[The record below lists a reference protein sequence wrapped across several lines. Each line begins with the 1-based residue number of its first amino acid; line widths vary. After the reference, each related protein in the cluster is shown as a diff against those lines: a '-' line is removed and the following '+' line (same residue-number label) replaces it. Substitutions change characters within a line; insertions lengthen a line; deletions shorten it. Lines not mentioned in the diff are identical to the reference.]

1 MLDFCFNSMKNRKIA
16 DLLLKRSMSK
26 TGRITVLTGARQ
38 TGKTTL
44 VRKLFND
51 YEYISLEDPVLR
63 GSYAGLTAEQWE
75 NLYPNAIL
83 DEVQKEPSLIESIK
97 AVYDRWERPRY
108 LLLGSSQI
116 LLLEKV
122 KESLAGR
129 CSIIELYP
137 LTLPEL
143 RTFSWEDP
151 VDDSLFQ
158 HAIKEP
164 EDCDY
169 MPSFLMDKK
178 MVEKQRAWEFYTQ
191 FGSYP
196 AVTDEELDTDEK
208 YNWLRNYVR
217 TYLQRDIRDLASF
230 RDLDAFVNLQ
240 RYLAINTASL
250 VNATDIANRL
260 GLTTKT
266 VQRYIHYFE
275 ISYQALLLPAWTQN
289 PNKRLSKM
297 PKIHYLDNGIV
308 QAVLQKRGGLTGNE
322 YESMIVSEI
331 FKQIQTL
338 NLQARLFHLRTH
350 DGREVDVLIELPDY
364 YYAIEIKMTGKVNK
378 TDISSDFRQEIIFDS
393 NKFCDVPGLVMLL
406 SRSYLATKKALP
418 SSSSCFFYL
427 DNLMLNRK

>member
-217 TYLQRDIRDLASF
+217 TYLERDIRDLASF

-378 TDISSDFRQEIIFDS
+378 TDIKHLI
-393 NKFCDVPGLVMLL
+393 GLETILDKPL
-406 SRSYLATKKALP
+406 KKAFVLSNDP
-418 SSSSCFFYL
+418 ETRYFNNNTVAINSAMFL
-427 DNLMLNRK
+427 G

>member
-1 MLDFCFNSMKNRKIA
+1 MKNRKIA
-16 DLLLKRSMSK
+16 DILLKRSRSK

-44 VRKLFND
+44 VRQLFND

-63 GSYAGLTAEQWE
+63 SSYTRLTAEQWE
-75 NLYPNAIL
+75 SLYPEAVL
-83 DEVQKEPSLIESIK
+83 DEVQKEPVLIESIK
-97 AVYDRWERPRY
+97 AVYDRWEHPRY

-143 RTFSWEDP
+143 RTFSWQDP
-151 VDDSLFQ
+151 VADSLFQ
-158 HAIKEP
+158 AALKEP
-164 EDCDY
+164 GSYDY
-169 MPSFLMDKK
+169 LPSFLMDKK
-178 MVEKQRAWEFYTQ
+178 MTEKQKAWEFNTN

-196 AVTDEELDTDEK
+196 AVTDDELDKEEK
-208 YNWLRNYVR
+208 YNWLHNFVS
-217 TYLQRDIRDLASF
+217 TYLERDIRDLASF

-260 GLTTKT
+260 GLTAKT
-266 VQRYIHYFE
+266 VKRYIHYFE
-275 ISYQALLLPAWTQN
+275 ISYQALLLPAWTRN

-322 YESMIVSEI
+322 YESIIVSEI
-331 FKQIQTL
+331 FKQIQTT

-350 DGREVDVLIELPDY
+350 DGREVDLLIELPDY
-364 YYAIEIKMTGKVNK
+364 YYAVEIKMTAKVNK
-378 TDISSDFRQEIIFDS
+378 TDI
-393 NKFCDVPGLVMLL
+393 KHLKGLATILDKPLKKAFLL
-406 SRSYLATKKALP
+406 SNDTETKH
-418 SSSSCFFYL
+418 FD
-427 DNLMLNRK
+427 DNIVAINAAMFLG

>member
-1 MLDFCFNSMKNRKIA
+1 MKNRKIA
-16 DLLLKRSMSK
+16 DILLKRSMSK
-26 TGRITVLTGARQ
+26 TGRIIVLTGARQ

-63 GSYAGLTAEQWE
+63 GSYSGLTAEQWE
-75 NLYPNAIL
+75 SLYPEAIL
-83 DEVQKEPSLIESIK
+83 DEVQKEPSLVESIK
-97 AVYDRWERPRY
+97 AVYDRWEHPRY

-158 HAIKEP
+158 HTLKEP
-164 EDCDY
+164 EDSDY
-169 MPSFLMDKK
+169 MPSFLFDKK
-178 MVEKQRAWEFYTQ
+178 MVEKQKAWEFYTK

-196 AVTDEELDTDEK
+196 AVTDEELDADEK
-208 YNWLRNYVR
+208 YNWLHNYVR
-217 TYLQRDIRDLASF
+217 TYLERDIRDLASF
-230 RDLDAFVNLQ
+230 RDLDSFVNLQ

-260 GLTTKT
+260 GLTAKT

-275 ISYQALLLPAWTQN
+275 ISYQALLLPAWTRN

-297 PKIHYLDNGIV
+297 SKIHYLDNGIV
-308 QAVLQKRGGLTGNE
+308 QAVLQKRGGLTGKE

-331 FKQIQTL
+331 FKQIHTL

-350 DGREVDVLIELPDY
+350 DGREVDLLVELPDF

-378 TDISSDFRQEIIFDS
+378 TDI
-393 NKFCDVPGLVMLL
+393 KHLKG
-406 SRSYLATKKALP
+406 LATILDKPLKKAFVL
-418 SSSSCFFYL
+418 SNDTETRYFNN
-427 DNLMLNRK
+427 DIVALNAAMFLG